1 MRMSLGCRECA
12 RITATR
18 ALVALVLVLV
28 LALTHPASTSRAP
41 DRRVITGVV
50 VVDERTGTFMDSIT
64 RRRVRARGAN
74 AYWLRF
80 ASMGNDDE
88 RARVHETLDAMRE
101 LGLDVVRTWAFM
113 DGNEKSFDGR
123 FTQGTRGDFRESSH
137 AALDRLLTTCREK
150 NLRVILTLTNY
161 WPDYG
166 GIDRYV
172 EWAREEGDS
181 NARRREDFYTSTKCR
196 DAFAKYVEF
205 LAGRRNTVTGQLYR
219 DDPTI
224 FSYQLINEPRVRGDT
239 SDGAVFEEWVRAFAE
254 TIRRVDGGRHL
265 VSVGTEGFF
274 AASSPRVSVNPFS
287 GAERLG
293 VDIDRLRRSDSIDF
307 VCVHVWTDDWMD
319 SDEASKRRF
328 VKSWIAAHLEADD
341 ASTGSTKSSMNST
354 TKVKPVVFEEFGKH
368 RPVKIRDDH
377 FERVFRHVRE
387 HDAAHRRSGAL
398 FWLLAPDGVEDYDG
412 FSVYSPSDSSTLD
425 VIRREVESIES
436 FLTRRERG
444 EADEEEVEDEDDDDG
459 EDDANVEDED
469 EDEEDVVVEFPEDES
484 DVDDDVQTLTSGLVR
499 SYACRMFSSNPR
511 GARATYGDRVGLE
524 FAAESTAPVDVFVAE
539 FAGSARERVAA
550 MSSRAVTFA
559 NDPSRAETTTT
570 THTFERIVGDD
581 GAYVDDG
588 PMTFRIFVARR
599 RDGAESSTFED
610 ADVALVV
617 DAVTEGTTVVFDS
630 TAPYLVDAFLRPYVA
645 RGDAADARSNALRYG
660 DVAVLYAAFSEP
672 VEEFTARLNGREAFV
687 SAASSHGDAH
697 YAYVEI
703 ERGADAPGDAISFAV
718 DAVDRAGVPCYACK
732 SPESMKTTDGSALIV
747 ADADA
752 D

>member
-1 MRMSLGCRECA
+1 M
-12 RITATR
+12 
-18 ALVALVLVLV
+18 
-28 LALTHPASTSRAP
+28 
-41 DRRVITGVV
+41 
-50 VVDERTGTFMDSIT
+50 
-64 RRRVRARGAN
+64 
-74 AYWLRF
+74 
-80 ASMGNDDE
+80 
-88 RARVHETLDAMRE
+88 
-101 LGLDVVRTWAFM
+101 
-113 DGNEKSFDGR
+113 
-123 FTQGTRGDFRESSH
+123 
-137 AALDRLLTTCREK
+137 
-150 NLRVILTLTNY
+150 
-161 WPDYG
+161 
-166 GIDRYV
+166 
-172 EWAREEGDS
+172 
-181 NARRREDFYTSTKCR
+181 
-196 DAFAKYVEF
+196 
-205 LAGRRNTVTGQLYR
+205 
-219 DDPTI
+219 
-224 FSYQLINEPRVRGDT
+224 
-239 SDGAVFEEWVRAFAE
+239 
-254 TIRRVDGGRHL
+254 
-265 VSVGTEGFF
+265 
-274 AASSPRVSVNPFS
+274 
-287 GAERLG
+287 
-293 VDIDRLRRSDSIDF
+293 
-307 VCVHVWTDDWMD
+307 
-319 SDEASKRRF
+319 
-328 VKSWIAAHLEADD
+328 
-341 ASTGSTKSSMNST
+341 
-354 TKVKPVVFEEFGKH
+354 
-368 RPVKIRDDH
+368 
-377 FERVFRHVRE
+377 
-387 HDAAHRRSGAL
+387 
-398 FWLLAPDGVEDYDG
+398 
-412 FSVYSPSDSSTLD
+412 
-425 VIRREVESIES
+425 
-436 FLTRRERG
+436 
-444 EADEEEVEDEDDDDG
+444 
-459 EDDANVEDED
+459 
-469 EDEEDVVVEFPEDES
+469 
-484 DVDDDVQTLTSGLVR
+484 
-499 SYACRMFSSNPR
+499 
-511 GARATYGDRVGLE
+511 E